1 MNLVGLSIL
10 LSVAGL
16 LPGKMVESAVA
27 PIDRVVDRIHPK
39 TAFWLFALIGGY
51 SAVTVFVLDMSG
63 TDEVVSGTVR
73 TLSQVILIAIL
84 IGAMYRGR
92 GRRTLHILSLLA
104 ATAVSL
110 LGLMSFNKSAVLQ
123 PWMVYLFGFYLGRPT
138 AKWIGLIV
146 ILLVAALIALTRPIG
161 DARSML
167 GNSVIDL
174 RSRAAILESALTPR
188 SDSELSDMGGTA
200 WIRLC
205 YVVPQ
210 VAAVSFYEAG
220 LGGDDAELLAWVL
233 VPRVLFPN
241 KPIITRSG
249 TDFNFKITG
258 SDTSSTGMGI
268 FISGYYN
275 WGWLGL
281 IAVSTAAG
289 LILAIFA
296 AVARGVVAC
305 GSALLL
311 PVAMVGAYMAFRID
325 GHFVADY
332 WGTFAMVMV
341 PFLIIGFSLSP
352 RSPLVSGQA

>member
-188 SDSELSDMGGTA
+188 SDSELSDMGGG
-200 WIRLC
+200 RLGSGC
-205 YVVPQ
+205 
-210 VAAVSFYEAG
+210 ATSFHKSPPFRSTK
-220 LGGDDAELLAWVL
+220 LA
-233 VPRVLFPN
+233 
-241 KPIITRSG
+241 
-249 TDFNFKITG
+249 
-258 SDTSSTGMGI
+258 
-268 FISGYYN
+268 
-275 WGWLGL
+275 
-281 IAVSTAAG
+281 
-289 LILAIFA
+289 
-296 AVARGVVAC
+296 
-305 GSALLL
+305 
-311 PVAMVGAYMAFRID
+311 
-325 GHFVADY
+325 
-332 WGTFAMVMV
+332 
-341 PFLIIGFSLSP
+341 
-352 RSPLVSGQA
+352 